1 MKILFITHNKNPNI
15 PSNDFYNEYMNDLL
29 LHGLREIY
37 GFDVIDYP
45 GAWYLYEDE
54 SRKRQLDKKYLWG
67 KGITTNE
74 ILNDFNSIDR
84 SNILEKIKKKYFDI
98 VIYGSIQKNN
108 TFIEE
113 AIKYNNNLI
122 FIDGEDSQFLQDK
135 LISKGLYFKR
145 ELKNSIKNVFPINF
159 AIPKDK
165 IVSNIKADPK
175 FLLSPLIPG
184 KLNTYIYENEN
195 SYYEMYQNSAF
206 SLTYKKLGW
215 DCLRHYEILMNGSLP
230 IFLNINKCP
239 DLTMHNFPK
248 KIIGEITNKY
258 EKILNFYNPFKIFK
272 KKFLNMSRFFNFF
285 TYKSKDISASDY
297 LQKNQ
302 DINEFRSITL
312 EFTKKNL
319 TTQNLAKYVIDKF
332 ISLNK

>member
-1 MKILFITHNKNPNI
+1 MKILFITHNNNPNT
-15 PSNDFYNEYMNDLL
+15 PPNNYYNEYMNDLL
-29 LHGLREIY
+29 LHGLREVY
-37 GFDVIDYP
+37 GKDVIDYP
-45 GAWYLYEDE
+45 GAWYLYKDE

-67 KGITTNE
+67 KGITTHE
-74 ILNDFNSIDR
+74 ILDNYNLIDR
-84 SNILEKIKKKYFDI
+84 SDISEKIKKKYFDLI
-98 VIYGSIQKNN
+98 IYGSIQRNN
-108 TFIEE
+108 SFIDE
-113 AIKYNNNLI
+113 AMKYNNKLI
-122 FIDGEDSQFLQDK
+122 FIDGEDSQLLQKK
-135 LISKGLYFKR
+135 LIGKGLYFKR
-145 ELKNSIKNVFPINF
+145 ELKNSIKYVFPINF
-159 AIPKDK
+159 AIPKNK
-165 IVSNIKADPK
+165 ILNNIKADPK

-184 KLNTYIYENEN
+184 KLDTYIYKNEN
-195 SYYEMYQNSAF
+195 DYYEMYQNSIF
-206 SLTYKKLGW
+206 GLTYKKVGW

-239 DLTMHNFPK
+239 DLTMQNFPK

-285 TYKSKDISASDY
+285 TYKSKDISALDY

-302 DINEFRSITL
+302 DINELRFQTL

-319 TTQNLAKYVIDKF
+319 TTQNLAKYVINKF